1 MTSFRVFRNNLSIMT
16 ETRVKSKKKKSSPVY
31 KKKLYQMSHMY
42 RGQFNVLSSKKKSSL
57 FIPRYRMYIETGGSV
72 SYWLGSEILWAF
84 CPVCYVLIISS
95 DHIKGD
101 LDGVMGAIDC
111 QESISVL
118 RLRQRTSLMCL

>member
-16 ETRVKSKKKKSSPVY
+16 ETRVKSKKKKSHSAY

-57 FIPRYRMYIETGGSV
+57 FIPRYRMYIDTGGSV

-111 QESISVL
+111 QEIISVL
-118 RLRQRTSLMCL
+118 RLRQKTALMCL

>member
-1 MTSFRVFRNNLSIMT
+1 
-16 ETRVKSKKKKSSPVY
+16 
-31 KKKLYQMSHMY
+31 
-42 RGQFNVLSSKKKSSL
+42 
-57 FIPRYRMYIETGGSV
+57 MYIDTGDSV

-111 QESISVL
+111 QEIISVL
-118 RLRQRTSLMCL
+118 RLHQKNVIDEFIVIS